1 MAVFRAALCNEIEK
15 LYRKKKVM
23 AAVIISFAVIIIGQ
37 ILVVGMRTGFG
48 IRGVG
53 SAEFPLL
60 VLSLMI
66 NTILPLFTALVA
78 IDCFSSEFSG
88 NTIRISLTR
97 PVSRLKI
104 FTAKVTAITAFII
117 GNLLIL
123 FILSSLAGFLFNS
136 NSATITGF
144 IKVVLS
150 YLVSFV
156 PLMVLALA
164 VVFLTNIFKSGTT
177 VFFAAILGYIIFKAA
192 GVFFPQ
198 FSGLLL
204 TTYLSWFNLWL
215 ASIFPLTKIIS
226 QLIIMLGYAIMFFT
240 AGYYLFDKKEF

>member
-88 NTIRISLTR
+88 NTIRITLTR

-104 FTAKVTAITAFII
+104 FTAKVSAITVFIV
-117 GNLLIL
+117 GNLVIL
-123 FILSSLAGFLFNS
+123 LVLSSLAGFLFNF
-136 NSATITGF
+136 NSATISGF
-144 IKVVLS
+144 FKVVLA
-150 YLVSFV
+150 YLVSLV

-164 VVFLTNIFKSGTT
+164 VVTLTNIFKSGTT
-177 VFFAAILGYIIFKAA
+177 VFFAAILGYIILKAA
-192 GVFFPQ
+192 GIFFPQ
-198 FSGLLL
+198 FSVLLL
-204 TTYLSWFNLWL
+204 TSYLNWFNLWL
-215 ASIFPLTKIIS
+215 ASIFPLSKIIS